1 MKSRLLVP
9 AVLALTVIASAGDVQ
24 SQSVAGDGAL
34 LEALTHLEKASW
46 DAWQKRDGA
55 FFQTFLSPDHVEVG
69 LGGPT
74 SKATVVAGVASPI
87 CVVKSYEVGQ
97 FALTVFN
104 ADTAVL
110 TYHAQQDTTCN
121 GVRVPSPVWTSS
133 LYIKR
138 AGRWQNALYQQTPT
152 TK

>member
-1 MKSRLLVP
+1 MKSILVLWT
-9 AVLALTVIASAGDVQ
+9 VLALTMGASAGDIQ
-24 SQSVAGDGAL
+24 SQPPAADTVL
-34 LEALTHLEKASW
+34 LDTLTHLEKASW
-46 DAWQKRDGA
+46 EAWQKRDGA
-55 FFQTFLSPDHVEVG
+55 FFQTFLSADHVEVG

-74 SKATVVAGVASPI
+74 TKAIVVAGVASPS

-97 FALTVFN
+97 FKLAAFN
-104 ADTAVL
+104 ADTAAL

-138 AGRWQNALYQQTPT
+138 AGRWQNALYQQTPAS
-152 TK
+152 K